1 MNRADKLEEISWLT
15 DQFGKSQI
23 AVCVDY
29 RGLKVS
35 QVTQLR
41 RELKQA
47 GSIAKVVK
55 NTLGRISAEKTLKGK
70 VENDVQ
76 KFMKMFVGPTLVV
89 YSHTDP
95 IAPTKVLSNFLSNTA
110 KDAARITIKGA
121 FLDGQY
127 VDPAG
132 VDNLSKMPGRE
143 ETLSMLLRLL
153 NAPATNLARLL
164 NAPAEQLTR
173 VIDAQRQKLAEA

>member
-1 MNRADKLEEISWLT
+1 MNREEKVQEISWIT
-15 DQFGKSQI
+15 DQFAKSQI

-41 RELKQA
+41 RELRQA
-47 GSIAKVVK
+47 GSVARVVK
-55 NTLGRISAEKTLKGK
+55 NTLGRISAQKTLKGK
-70 VENDVQ
+70 DSSDLE
-76 KFMKMFVGPTLVV
+76 KFVKMFVGPTLVV

-95 IAPTKVLSNFLSNTA
+95 IAPTKVLAKLA
-110 KDAARITIKGA
+110 KDMPVMKIKGA

-153 NAPATNLARLL
+153 NTPATNLARLL
-164 NAPAEQLTR
+164 NAPGEQLVR
-173 VIDAQRQKLAEA
+173 VVDAQREKLAAA